1 MASSDVS
8 AGKARELQAGD
19 VVGNYLIVGKLGQ
32 GGMGAVYR
40 AKHRELNREAA
51 IKLLTGEH
59 AHSPEMIARFL
70 NEAKIA
76 NQVQHAG
83 VVQVYETGRL
93 DGGEAYMVMELLAGE
108 TLLDHLRAAAKSG
121 TPALGTDGLWI
132 LRQIAGV
139 MAAAHQSN
147 VVHRDLKPSN
157 IILVPD
163 PEARDG
169 IRVKILDFGIAKFM
183 TRPDTPL
190 PDHLQA
196 VHTKT
201 GVQIGTAPYMSPE
214 LWIASKTLD
223 DRVDVYALG
232 VIAYQVLANDWPFP
246 SKANWE
252 FVHRYE
258 DPRALKS
265 LNATLPDPVCA
276 LFERALAK
284 LPAERPTM
292 AEIRDELSKLLGLKP
307 GASTNS
313 LLAVP
318 GAAGTDDSPS
328 QLPTADGQTGSEA
341 LSQAA
346 TADRDRSDLRAGQQ
360 ITGEDTRAARKRTR
374 NRVALGVSA
383 ATILTLGLVIIG
395 RIASTKAPQPTATT
409 APPPAAAAPAAPMTT
424 TPPAT
429 APSPPAASPAPAVPS
444 AAAASQPASSAPA
457 MTASEDKSKAAD
469 RKKRTTKKK
478 QVLVQD

>member
-1 MASSDVS
+1 MASSNAPAS
-8 AGKARELQAGD
+8 KARELQTGD
-19 VVGNYLIVGKLGQ
+19 VVGNYVIVGKLGQ

-121 TPALGTDGLWI
+121 QPAMGTDGLWI

-169 IRVKILDFGIAKFM
+169 VRVKILDFGIAKFM

-258 DPRALKS
+258 DPRQLKS
-265 LNATLPDPVCA
+265 LNAMLPDPVCA
-276 LFERALAK
+276 LFERTLAK
-284 LPAERPTM
+284 LPTDRPTM
-292 AEIRDELSKLLGLKP
+292 AELRDELSKLLGLKP
-307 GASTNS
+307 GASTHS
-313 LLAVP
+313 LLAVSAAP
-318 GAAGTDDSPS
+318 GADDSPS
-328 QLPTADGQTGSEA
+328 QLPTADGQTGSGA

-374 NRVALGVSA
+374 NRVVLGAGA
-383 ATILTLGLVIIG
+383 ATILALGVVIIG
-395 RIASTKAPQPTATT
+395 RVVSTKAPLPATTPTAIATPPTAALASPSPTATSPT
-409 APPPAAAAPAAPMTT
+409 APGAPPAAAPQPAPAAT
-424 TPPAT
+424 
-429 APSPPAASPAPAVPS
+429 S
-444 AAAASQPASSAPA
+444 AAASD
-457 MTASEDKSKAAD
+457 DKSKPGD
-469 RKKRTTKKK
+469 RKKRATKKK

>member
-1 MASSDVS
+1 MASSNAPAS
-8 AGKARELQAGD
+8 KARELQTGD
-19 VVGNYLIVGKLGQ
+19 VVGNYVIVGKLGQ

-121 TPALGTDGLWI
+121 QPAMGTDGLWI

-169 IRVKILDFGIAKFM
+169 VRVKILDFGIAKFM

-292 AEIRDELSKLLGLKP
+292 AEIRDELVTQVTSPVRWIASVRAMVARGLATLKKTGGGSSGYAARAMVLVEP
-307 GASTNS
+307 PSIDAGEITDKGYINQRLVLTRRAD
-313 LLAVP
+313 LVMRLHADQPDKDVIVP
-318 GAAGTDDSPS
+318 AGT
-328 QLPTADGQTGSEA
+328 L
-341 LSQAA
+341 
-346 TADRDRSDLRAGQQ
+346 
-360 ITGEDTRAARKRTR
+360 
-374 NRVALGVSA
+374 
-383 ATILTLGLVIIG
+383 
-395 RIASTKAPQPTATT
+395 
-409 APPPAAAAPAAPMTT
+409 
-424 TPPAT
+424 
-429 APSPPAASPAPAVPS
+429 
-444 AAAASQPASSAPA
+444 
-457 MTASEDKSKAAD
+457 
-469 RKKRTTKKK
+469 
-478 QVLVQD
+478 

>member
-1 MASSDVS
+1 
-8 AGKARELQAGD
+8 
-19 VVGNYLIVGKLGQ
+19 

-121 TPALGTDGLWI
+121 QPAMGTDGLWI

-169 IRVKILDFGIAKFM
+169 VRVKILDFGIAKFM

-258 DPRALKS
+258 DPRPLKS

-276 LFERALAK
+276 LFERTLAK
-284 LPAERPTM
+284 LPTDRPTM
-292 AEIRDELSKLLGLKP
+292 AELRDELSKLLGLKP
-307 GASTNS
+307 GASTHS
-313 LLAVP
+313 LLALP
-318 GAAGTDDSPS
+318 AAAPADDSPS
-328 QLPTADGQTGSEA
+328 QLPTADGQTGSGA

-374 NRVALGVSA
+374 NRVVLGAGA
-383 ATILTLGLVIIG
+383 ATILALGVVIIG
-395 RIASTKAPQPTATT
+395 RVVSTKAPLPATTPTAIATPPTAALASPSPTATSPT
-409 APPPAAAAPAAPMTT
+409 APGAPPAAAPQPAPAAT
-424 TPPAT
+424 
-429 APSPPAASPAPAVPS
+429 S
-444 AAAASQPASSAPA
+444 AAASD
-457 MTASEDKSKAAD
+457 DKSKPGD
-469 RKKRTTKKK
+469 RKKRATKKK

>member
-1 MASSDVS
+1 MASSDAPAS
-8 AGKARELQAGD
+8 KARELQTGD
-19 VVGNYLIVGKLGQ
+19 VVGNYVIVGKLGQ

-121 TPALGTDGLWI
+121 QPAMGTDGLWI

-169 IRVKILDFGIAKFM
+169 VRVKILDFGIAKFM

-258 DPRALKS
+258 DPRPLKS

-276 LFERALAK
+276 LFERTLAK
-284 LPAERPTM
+284 LPTDRPTM
-292 AEIRDELSKLLGLKP
+292 AELRDELSKLLGLKP
-307 GASTNS
+307 GASTHS
-313 LLAVP
+313 LLALP
-318 GAAGTDDSPS
+318 AAAPADDSPS
-328 QLPTADGQTGSEA
+328 QLPTADGQTGSGA

-374 NRVALGVSA
+374 NRVVLGAGA
-383 ATILTLGLVIIG
+383 ATILALGVVIIG
-395 RIASTKAPQPTATT
+395 RVVSTKAPLPATTPTAIATPPTAALASPSPTATSPT
-409 APPPAAAAPAAPMTT
+409 APGAPPAAAPQPAPAAT
-424 TPPAT
+424 
-429 APSPPAASPAPAVPS
+429 S
-444 AAAASQPASSAPA
+444 AAASD
-457 MTASEDKSKAAD
+457 DKSKPGD
-469 RKKRTTKKK
+469 RKKRATKKK

>member
-1 MASSDVS
+1 
-8 AGKARELQAGD
+8 
-19 VVGNYLIVGKLGQ
+19 
-32 GGMGAVYR
+32 
-40 AKHRELNREAA
+40 
-51 IKLLTGEH
+51 
-59 AHSPEMIARFL
+59 
-70 NEAKIA
+70 
-76 NQVQHAG
+76 
-83 VVQVYETGRL
+83 
-93 DGGEAYMVMELLAGE
+93 MVMELLAGE

-121 TPALGTDGLWI
+121 QPAMGTDGLWI

-169 IRVKILDFGIAKFM
+169 VRVKILDFGIAKFM

-258 DPRALKS
+258 DPRPLKS

-276 LFERALAK
+276 LFERTLAK
-284 LPAERPTM
+284 LPTDRPTM
-292 AEIRDELSKLLGLKP
+292 AELRDELSKLLGLKP
-307 GASTNS
+307 GASTHS
-313 LLAVP
+313 LLALP
-318 GAAGTDDSPS
+318 AAAAADDSPS
-328 QLPTADGQTGSEA
+328 QLPTADGQTGSGA

-374 NRVALGVSA
+374 NRVVLGAGA
-383 ATILTLGLVIIG
+383 ATILALGVVIIG
-395 RIASTKAPQPTATT
+395 RVVSTKAPLPATTPTAIATPPTAALASPSPTATSPT
-409 APPPAAAAPAAPMTT
+409 APGAPPAAAPQPAPAAT
-424 TPPAT
+424 
-429 APSPPAASPAPAVPS
+429 S
-444 AAAASQPASSAPA
+444 AAASD
-457 MTASEDKSKAAD
+457 DKSKPGD
-469 RKKRTTKKK
+469 RKKRATKKK

>member
-1 MASSDVS
+1 MASSNAPAS
-8 AGKARELQAGD
+8 KARELQTGD
-19 VVGNYLIVGKLGQ
+19 VVGNYVIVGKLGQ

-121 TPALGTDGLWI
+121 QPAMGTDGLWI

-169 IRVKILDFGIAKFM
+169 VRVKILDFGIAKFM

-258 DPRALKS
+258 DPRPLKS

-276 LFERALAK
+276 LFERTLAK
-284 LPAERPTM
+284 LPTDRPTM
-292 AEIRDELSKLLGLKP
+292 AELRDELSKLLGLKP
-307 GASTNS
+307 GASTHS
-313 LLAVP
+313 LLALP
-318 GAAGTDDSPS
+318 AAAPADDSPS
-328 QLPTADGQTGSEA
+328 QLPTADGQTGSGA

-374 NRVALGVSA
+374 NRVVLGAGA
-383 ATILTLGLVIIG
+383 ATILALGVVIIG
-395 RIASTKAPQPTATT
+395 RVVSTKAPLPATTPTAIATPPTAALASPSPTATSPT
-409 APPPAAAAPAAPMTT
+409 APGAPPAAAPQPAPAAT
-424 TPPAT
+424 
-429 APSPPAASPAPAVPS
+429 S
-444 AAAASQPASSAPA
+444 AAASD
-457 MTASEDKSKAAD
+457 DKSKPGD
-469 RKKRTTKKK
+469 RKKRATKKK

>member
-1 MASSDVS
+1 MASSNAPAS
-8 AGKARELQAGD
+8 KARELQTGD
-19 VVGNYLIVGKLGQ
+19 VVGNYVIVGKLGQ

-121 TPALGTDGLWI
+121 QPAMGTDGLWI

-169 IRVKILDFGIAKFM
+169 VRVKILDFGIATFM

-258 DPRALKS
+258 DPRPLKS

-276 LFERALAK
+276 LFERTLGK
-284 LPAERPTM
+284 LPTDRPTM
-292 AEIRDELSKLLGLKP
+292 AELRDELSKLLGLKP
-307 GASTNS
+307 GASTHS
-313 LLAVP
+313 LLALP
-318 GAAGTDDSPS
+318 AAAAADDSPS
-328 QLPTADGQTGSEA
+328 QLPTADGQTGSGA

-374 NRVALGVSA
+374 NRVVLGAGA
-383 ATILTLGLVIIG
+383 ATILALGVVIIG
-395 RIASTKAPQPTATT
+395 RVVSTKAPLPATTPAPAAVATPPTAALASPSPTATSPT
-409 APPPAAAAPAAPMTT
+409 APGAPPAAAPQPA
-424 TPPAT
+424 PAT
-429 APSPPAASPAPAVPS
+429 ATPAASD
-444 AAAASQPASSAPA
+444 
-457 MTASEDKSKAAD
+457 DKSKPGD
-469 RKKRTTKKK
+469 RKKRATKKK

>member
-1 MASSDVS
+1 MASSNAPAS
-8 AGKARELQAGD
+8 KARELQTGD
-19 VVGNYLIVGKLGQ
+19 VVGNYVIVGKLGQ

-121 TPALGTDGLWI
+121 QPAMGTDGLWI

-169 IRVKILDFGIAKFM
+169 VRVKILDFGIATFM

-258 DPRALKS
+258 DPRPLKS

-276 LFERALAK
+276 LFERTLGK
-284 LPAERPTM
+284 LPTDRPTM
-292 AEIRDELSKLLGLKP
+292 AELRDELSKLLGLKP
-307 GASTNS
+307 GASTHS
-313 LLAVP
+313 LLALP
-318 GAAGTDDSPS
+318 AAAAADDSPS
-328 QLPTADGQTGSEA
+328 QLPTADGQTGSGA

-374 NRVALGVSA
+374 NRVVLGAGA
-383 ATILTLGLVIIG
+383 ATILALGVVIIG
-395 RIASTKAPQPTATT
+395 RVVSTKAPLPATTPTAIATPPTAALASPSPTATSPT
-409 APPPAAAAPAAPMTT
+409 APGAPPAAAPQPAPAAT
-424 TPPAT
+424 
-429 APSPPAASPAPAVPS
+429 S
-444 AAAASQPASSAPA
+444 AAASD
-457 MTASEDKSKAAD
+457 DKSKPGD
-469 RKKRTTKKK
+469 RKKRATKKK